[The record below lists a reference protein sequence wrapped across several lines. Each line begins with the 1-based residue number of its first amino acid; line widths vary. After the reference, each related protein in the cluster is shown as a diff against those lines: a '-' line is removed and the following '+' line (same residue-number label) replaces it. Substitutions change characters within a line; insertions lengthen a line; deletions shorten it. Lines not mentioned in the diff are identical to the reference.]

1 MINIIFSLI
10 CSNLYTE
17 YQKCNIYGQKIPCS
31 LCVSSKVCWPSVSI
45 PKCPKAEMLSVE
57 PGLRCRLPC
66 FPFHSL
72 KRHLRSYIGI
82 EGQLSCTSHT
92 SGHAPHPFSGVSS
105 VGKPVPHVLCSQTT
119 CPWGLFPRESCES
132 KLLALGGPLLSRS
145 PYLIHPPLL
154 VLAYLRMSFSL
165 VQTTAFPVSSM
176 YLWVCQ
182 PN

>member
-1 MINIIFSLI
+1 
-10 CSNLYTE
+10 
-17 YQKCNIYGQKIPCS
+17 
-31 LCVSSKVCWPSVSI
+31 
-45 PKCPKAEMLSVE
+45 MLSVE

-165 VQTTAFPVSSM
+165 VQTTAFPVPVCICECVSLTRTTNRNLNPLNFLFSGGIS
-176 YLWVCQ
+176 LWWYDNLNVSHFK
-182 PN
+182 N